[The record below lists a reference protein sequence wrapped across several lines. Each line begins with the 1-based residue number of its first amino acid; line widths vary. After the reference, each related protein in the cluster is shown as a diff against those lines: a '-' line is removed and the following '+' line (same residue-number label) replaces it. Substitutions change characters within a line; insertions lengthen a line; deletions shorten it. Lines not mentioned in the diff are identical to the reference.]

1 MRGPESTGRLTR
13 RGLFALVTAGAATAV
28 LARPAWAEQV
38 RVVDVGGA
46 PSAVAVNPVTGL
58 VYVTDP
64 ASGTVAVLD
73 PGSARLVA
81 VIPVG
86 GAPSDVAVDPAANR
100 LYVANPPGGTVL
112 AIDAQTH
119 ETVSVIGAGAG
130 ASSLAVDSRANQVY
144 AVSGDTG
151 TLAILDGVSLSTQTI
166 VPAPKPGLAWI
177 ALDTGRRIAYC
188 TSPGT
193 NSVEIFS
200 LDSGKFTGSTGV
212 GQSPTGVAVHQA
224 SGTVFVAN
232 SAIHNMSIVD
242 SVTRVQSKTVL
253 LRSEASSLAV
263 HQGTETVY
271 TNGGQNGLSRV
282 DGKAGV
288 LSGELSLGV
297 NPGDVAVD
305 QRTRAVYV
313 TDPLHGTVSIVRD
326 F

>member
-58 VYVTDP
+58 VYVTD
-64 ASGTVAVLD
+64 ATSGSVAVLD
-73 PGSARLVA
+73 PGSARLIA
-81 VIPVG
+81 AIPVG
-86 GAPSDVAVDPAANR
+86 GAPSDVAVDPATNR
-100 LYVANPPGGTVL
+100 VYVANPPGGTVL
-112 AIDAQTH
+112 AIDAQSH
-119 ETVSVIGAGAG
+119 ATVSVVGAGAG
-130 ASSLAVDSRANQVY
+130 ASSLAVDSRANKVY
-144 AVSGDTG
+144 AVSGATG
-151 TLAILDGVSLSTQTI
+151 TLAILDGVSLTTQTI
-166 VPAPKPGLAWI
+166 VPAPKPGLGGI

-193 NSVEIFS
+193 NSVEVFD
-200 LDSGKFTGSTGV
+200 LDSGKFTGSTAV
-212 GQSPTGVAVHQA
+212 GQSPTGVAVHEA

-242 SVTRVQSKTVL
+242 GMTRVQSKTVL
-253 LRSEASSLAV
+253 LGSEASSV
-263 HQGTETVY
+263 TVYQGTETVY

-288 LSGELSLGV
+288 LNGELNLGV

-305 QRTRAVYV
+305 QRSRAVYV